1 MFFLNLNIA
10 GCDKKIPN
18 HCLLLFCKITT
29 RVVTNQIH
37 HAYAFYIYIYIFN
50 VRGNMLLKHIRAGNF
65 QMFTTKLLLK
75 FLYGS

>member
-10 GCDKKIPN
+10 GCDKKIPI

-37 HAYAFYIYIYIFN
+37 HAYAFYIYIYIQCAWKYALETHSCRKFPN
-50 VRGNMLLKHIRAGNF
+50 VHN
-65 QMFTTKLLLK
+65 
-75 FLYGS
+75 